1 VRNSNSAHSGH
12 RRRVA
17 LLVTIVASIC
27 GSLVSIL
34 GATAHASV
42 SAPVR
47 AGDLII
53 VEADNPLKELT
64 RGGSATKFTLR
75 LAAEESCP
83 GDSANDQWRIQSFL
97 IPAADDPVAL
107 SYGEQ
112 GPDGDGRWP
121 LYDLATHPFVHI
133 LTLPNTQVGLPGRID
148 AMPVFSFVLFPPG
161 TLPDGHY
168 RLGIA
173 CTYFRETAKYWDTE
187 LVLTTSPD
195 DEPGQLDW
203 RLANAP
209 DTAENDNG
217 SGSSTTLWL
226 VLGAGVLGAVALTFI
241 LWQRSARRT
250 TPLLKEQHEVS
261 ASR

>member
-1 VRNSNSAHSGH
+1 MVRTDVRNTISAHLGH
-12 RRRVA
+12 LKRVA
-17 LLVTIVASIC
+17 LLVSIVASIC
-27 GSLVSIL
+27 GVQSIL
-34 GATAHASV
+34 AATAHATV

-64 RGGSATKFTLR
+64 HGGSATQFTLR
-75 LAAEESCP
+75 LSVEESCP

-107 SYGEQ
+107 NYGEQ
-112 GPDGDGRWP
+112 GPDGDGLWP

-133 LTLPNTQVGLPGRID
+133 LTLPNNVAGLPGRID
-148 AMPVFSFVLFPPG
+148 AMPEFSFVLFPPG

-187 LVLTTSPD
+187 LVITASPD
-195 DEPGQLDW
+195 DQPGQLTW

-209 DTAENDNG
+209 VAPETVDK
-217 SGSSTTLWL
+217 SGSSAFVWIS
-226 VLGAGVLGAVALTFI
+226 LGAGFLGAVALTFI

-250 TPLLKEQHEVS
+250 TPLLKEQS
-261 ASR
+261 